1 MRPKGTKP
9 ELEAR
14 RRRGAAMLRA
24 GRGVREVALRLGVG
38 PGSVSRWKAMSRRG
52 GEAGLKA
59 RPQTRRTGRLSAA
72 QRNRLG
78 RFLARP
84 PESHGFRA
92 TRWTLPLVAMLIRKH
107 FGVEY
112 HPGHIWRIVRSLKVG
127 GPPSPKAMAG
137 GGKSRI

>member
-24 GRGVREVALRLGVG
+24 GRGVREVARRLGVS
-38 PGSVSRWKAMSRRG
+38 PGSVTRWKAMSRRG
-52 GEAGLKA
+52 GKADLKS
-59 RPQTRRTGRLSAA
+59 RPQTRRTGRLTAA

-92 TRWTLPLVAMLIRKH
+92 TRWTLPLVARLIRKH
-107 FGVEY
+107 FGVKY
-112 HPGHIWRIVRSLKVG
+112 HPGHVWRIVRSLYSITLSQRRERRGRRDK
-127 GPPSPKAMAG
+127 P
-137 GGKSRI
+137 